1 MRLVS
6 LIHPR
11 LVAHPALGQWRIEE
25 DTEIARAVK
34 GEVSWL
40 WAGKTLSRPYVVV
53 DHEQK
58 TTIRTMRG
66 MTNSS
71 FGSRP
76 RPGSVRSAVA
86 AWVTIL
92 AGCAWMLTDGFGLL
106 KPESADQAQSS
117 EPSLV
122 SPQADAAIQM
132 VVAMKSWAGAESIGA
147 GMSSLDPM
155 KTQGTLERLAFAIA
169 ARWMGDAAATADM
182 MQSLEAES
190 PQDPLVQQVKACL
203 AQAEAIGGS
212 STTGAPTSPPERADA
227 ARALPEGVTRESL
240 SPLGASASLLESMAT
255 GDAALGAQVAER
267 ATRIAFS
274 VVGFFGIALV
284 ALAIGVVTLVMLSV
298 KASSGAQMSRLAP
311 TLLGH
316 QGIHIELFAA
326 WVVYEVVL
334 GVVASRVDVGGL
346 GTVGVITFQ
355 ALGLVALAWP
365 ILRGMSWG
373 DLRRELGLT
382 MGGGIVR
389 EAAWGVLAWCMAVP
403 MVLVGILLSLILGL
417 MFGGS
422 LSDASHPLQEGLR
435 SSSAGG
441 IVIWYLVA
449 AVVAPVLEEI
459 LFRGGLYRGLR
470 GATGSMPLLA
480 SMVVSALL
488 SSFVF
493 AAIHPQGVL
502 FVPILGALAMSF
514 CLVREL
520 RGSLV
525 APMVGH
531 ALNNGL
537 IVTLNLML
545 LK

>member
-1 MRLVS
+1 
-6 LIHPR
+6 
-11 LVAHPALGQWRIEE
+11 
-25 DTEIARAVK
+25 
-34 GEVSWL
+34 
-40 WAGKTLSRPYVVV
+40 
-53 DHEQK
+53 
-58 TTIRTMRG
+58 
-66 MTNSS
+66 
-71 FGSRP
+71 
-76 RPGSVRSAVA
+76 
-86 AWVTIL
+86 
-92 AGCAWMLTDGFGLL
+92 MLTGGFGWM
-106 KPESADQAQSS
+106 ESDADEASV
-117 EPSLV
+117 PAAPTMV

-132 VVAMKSWAGAESIGA
+132 VVAMKSWAGAEAMGA
-147 GMSSLDPM
+147 GLSSLDPLRA
-155 KTQGTLERLAFAIA
+155 QGTLERLSFAIA
-169 ARWMGDAAATADM
+169 ARWMGDDAAASDM
-182 MQSLEAES
+182 MHALEAEL
-190 PQDPLVQQVKACL
+190 PQDALVQQVKACL
-203 AQAEAIGGS
+203 AQAATMGS
-212 STTGAPTSPPERADA
+212 PDSGASSSMPEGRDA
-227 ARALPEGVTRESL
+227 AHALPEGVTRDTL
-240 SPLGASASLLESMAT
+240 APLGASASLLESMAT
-255 GDAALGAQVAER
+255 DDAALGAQVAER
-267 ATRIAFS
+267 ATRIAIS
-274 VVGFFGIALV
+274 VVGFFGIAFV
-284 ALAIGVVTLVMLSV
+284 ALAVGVVTLVILSV
-298 KASSGAQMSRLAP
+298 KASSGAPMSRLAP

-316 QGIHIELFAA
+316 QAIHIELFAA

-334 GVVASRVDVGGL
+334 GVVASRADLGGL
-346 GTVGVITFQ
+346 GTIGVITFQ
-355 ALGLVALAWP
+355 ALGLLALAWP
-365 ILRGMSWG
+365 IMRGMPWNE
-373 DLRRELGLT
+373 LRRELGLT
-382 MGGGIVR
+382 MGAGLVR

-403 MVLVGILLSLILGL
+403 MVLVGLVLSLLLGWL
-417 MFGGS
+417 FGGS

-470 GATGSMPLLA
+470 GATGYSLWE

-488 SSFVF
+488 SSLVF

>member
-1 MRLVS
+1 
-6 LIHPR
+6 
-11 LVAHPALGQWRIEE
+11 
-25 DTEIARAVK
+25 
-34 GEVSWL
+34 
-40 WAGKTLSRPYVVV
+40 
-53 DHEQK
+53 
-58 TTIRTMRG
+58 
-66 MTNSS
+66 
-71 FGSRP
+71 
-76 RPGSVRSAVA
+76 
-86 AWVTIL
+86 
-92 AGCAWMLTDGFGLL
+92 MLTGGFGWM
-106 KPESADQAQSS
+106 ESDADDASV
-117 EPSLV
+117 PAAPTMV

-132 VVAMKSWAGAESIGA
+132 VVAMKSWAGAEAMGA
-147 GMSSLDPM
+147 GLSSLDPL

-169 ARWMGDAAATADM
+169 ARWMGDDAAASDM
-182 MQSLEAES
+182 MHALEAEL
-190 PQDPLVQQVKACL
+190 PQDALVQQVKACL
-203 AQAEAIGGS
+203 AQAATMGS
-212 STTGAPTSPPERADA
+212 PDSGASSSM
-227 ARALPEGVTRESL
+227 PEGVTRDSL
-240 SPLGASASLLESMAT
+240 ASLGASASLLESMAT

-267 ATRIAFS
+267 ATRIAIS
-274 VVGFFGIALV
+274 VVGFFGIAFV
-284 ALAIGVVTLVMLSV
+284 ALAVGLVTLVILLV
-298 KASSGAQMSRLAP
+298 RASSGAPMSRLAP

-326 WVVYEVVL
+326 WVVYEVAL
-334 GVVASRVDVGGL
+334 GVVASRADLDGL
-346 GTVGVITFQ
+346 GTIGVIIFQ
-355 ALGLVALAWP
+355 ALGLLALAWP
-365 ILRGMSWG
+365 FVRGMPWSE
-373 DLRRELGLT
+373 LRRELGLT
-382 MGGGIVR
+382 MGAGIVR

-403 MVLVGILLSLILGL
+403 MVLVGIVLSLLLGWL
-417 MFGGS
+417 FGGS
-422 LSDASHPLQEGLR
+422 LSDASHPMQEGLR

-488 SSFVF
+488 SSLVF

>member
-1 MRLVS
+1 
-6 LIHPR
+6 
-11 LVAHPALGQWRIEE
+11 
-25 DTEIARAVK
+25 
-34 GEVSWL
+34 
-40 WAGKTLSRPYVVV
+40 
-53 DHEQK
+53 
-58 TTIRTMRG
+58 
-66 MTNSS
+66 
-71 FGSRP
+71 
-76 RPGSVRSAVA
+76 
-86 AWVTIL
+86 
-92 AGCAWMLTDGFGLL
+92 MLTGGFGWM
-106 KPESADQAQSS
+106 ESEADDASV
-117 EPSLV
+117 PAAPTMV

-132 VVAMKSWAGAESIGA
+132 VVAMKSWAGAEAIGA
-147 GMSSLDPM
+147 GLSSLDPL
-155 KTQGTLERLAFAIA
+155 KTQGSLERLAFAIA
-169 ARWMGDAAATADM
+169 ARWMGDDAAASDM
-182 MQSLEAES
+182 MHALEAEL
-190 PQDPLVQQVKACL
+190 PQDALVQQVKACL
-203 AQAEAIGGS
+203 AQAATMGS
-212 STTGAPTSPPERADA
+212 SDSGASSSM
-227 ARALPEGVTRESL
+227 PEGVTRDSL
-240 SPLGASASLLESMAT
+240 ASLGASASLLESMAT

-267 ATRIAFS
+267 ATRIAIS
-274 VVGFFGIALV
+274 VVGFFGIAFV
-284 ALAIGVVTLVMLSV
+284 ALAVGLVTLVILLV
-298 KASSGAQMSRLAP
+298 RASSGAPMSRLAP

-326 WVVYEVVL
+326 WVVYEVAL
-334 GVVASRVDVGGL
+334 GVVASRADLDGL
-346 GTVGVITFQ
+346 GTIGVIIFQ
-355 ALGLVALAWP
+355 ALGLLALAWP
-365 ILRGMSWG
+365 FVRGMPWSE
-373 DLRRELGLT
+373 LRRELGLT
-382 MGGGIVR
+382 MGAGIVR

-403 MVLVGILLSLILGL
+403 MVLVGIVLSLLLGWL
-417 MFGGS
+417 FGGS

-488 SSFVF
+488 SSLVF

>member
-1 MRLVS
+1 MR
-6 LIHPR
+6 
-11 LVAHPALGQWRIEE
+11 AM
-25 DTEIARAVK
+25 
-34 GEVSWL
+34 
-40 WAGKTLSRPYVVV
+40 
-53 DHEQK
+53 
-58 TTIRTMRG
+58 TTST
-66 MTNSS
+66 
-71 FGSRP
+71 FGLRP
-76 RPGSVRSAVA
+76 RPGSVRSAMA

-92 AGCAWMLTDGFGLL
+92 AGCAWMLTGGFGWLE
-106 KPESADQAQSS
+106 PDADDASV
-117 EPSLV
+117 PAAPTMV

-132 VVAMKSWAGAESIGA
+132 VVAMKSWAGAEAMGA
-147 GMSSLDPM
+147 GLSSLDPL

-169 ARWMGDAAATADM
+169 ARWMGDDAAASDM
-182 MQSLEAES
+182 MHALEAEL
-190 PQDPLVQQVKACL
+190 PQDALVQQVKACL
-203 AQAEAIGGS
+203 AQAATMGS
-212 STTGAPTSPPERADA
+212 PDSGASSSMPEGRDA
-227 ARALPEGVTRESL
+227 ARALPEGVTRDSL
-240 SPLGASASLLESMAT
+240 ASLGASASLLESMAT

-267 ATRIAFS
+267 ATRIAIS
-274 VVGFFGIALV
+274 VVGFFGIAFV
-284 ALAIGVVTLVMLSV
+284 ALAVGLVTLVILSV
-298 KASSGAQMSRLAP
+298 KASSGAPMSRLAP

-334 GVVASRVDVGGL
+334 GVVASRADLGSL
-346 GTVGVITFQ
+346 GTIGVITFQ
-355 ALGLVALAWP
+355 ALGLLALAWP
-365 ILRGMSWG
+365 IMRGMRWNE
-373 DLRRELGLT
+373 LRRELGLT
-382 MGGGIVR
+382 MGAGLVR

-403 MVLVGILLSLILGL
+403 MVLVGLVLSLLLGWL
-417 MFGGS
+417 FGGS

-488 SSFVF
+488 SSMVF

>member
-1 MRLVS
+1 MRS
-6 LIHPR
+6 M
-11 LVAHPALGQWRIEE
+11 
-25 DTEIARAVK
+25 
-34 GEVSWL
+34 
-40 WAGKTLSRPYVVV
+40 
-53 DHEQK
+53 
-58 TTIRTMRG
+58 TTAT
-66 MTNSS
+66 
-71 FGSRP
+71 FGLRP
-76 RPGSVRSAVA
+76 RPGSVRSAIT

-92 AGCAWMLTDGFGLL
+92 AGCAWMLTGGFGWM
-106 KPESADQAQSS
+106 ESEADDASV
-117 EPSLV
+117 PAAPTMV

-132 VVAMKSWAGAESIGA
+132 VVAMKSWAGAEAMGA
-147 GMSSLDPM
+147 GLSSLDPL

-169 ARWMGDAAATADM
+169 ARWMGDDAAASDM
-182 MQSLEAES
+182 MHALEAEL
-190 PQDPLVQQVKACL
+190 PQDALVQQVKACL
-203 AQAEAIGGS
+203 AQAATMGS
-212 STTGAPTSPPERADA
+212 PDSGASSSM
-227 ARALPEGVTRESL
+227 PEGVTRDSL
-240 SPLGASASLLESMAT
+240 ASLGASASLLESMAT

-267 ATRIAFS
+267 ATRIAIS
-274 VVGFFGIALV
+274 VVGFFGIAFV
-284 ALAIGVVTLVMLSV
+284 ALAVGLVTLVILLV
-298 KASSGAQMSRLAP
+298 RASSGAPMSRLAP

-326 WVVYEVVL
+326 WVVYEVAL
-334 GVVASRVDVGGL
+334 GVVASRADLDGL
-346 GTVGVITFQ
+346 GTIGVIIFQ
-355 ALGLVALAWP
+355 ALGLLALAWP
-365 ILRGMSWG
+365 FVRGMPWSE
-373 DLRRELGLT
+373 LRRELGLT
-382 MGGGIVR
+382 MGAGIVR

-403 MVLVGILLSLILGL
+403 MVLVGIVLSLLLGWL
-417 MFGGS
+417 FGGS
-422 LSDASHPLQEGLR
+422 LSDASHPMQEGLR

-488 SSFVF
+488 SSLVF

>member
-1 MRLVS
+1 
-6 LIHPR
+6 
-11 LVAHPALGQWRIEE
+11 
-25 DTEIARAVK
+25 
-34 GEVSWL
+34 
-40 WAGKTLSRPYVVV
+40 
-53 DHEQK
+53 
-58 TTIRTMRG
+58 

-106 KPESADQAQSS
+106 KPESAEQA
-117 EPSLV
+117 PSTAPTMV

-132 VVAMKSWAGAESIGA
+132 VVAMKSWAGAEAIGA
-147 GMSSLDPM
+147 GMSSLDPL

-169 ARWMGDAAATADM
+169 ARWMGDEDAENGM
-182 MQSLEAES
+182 MQSLEAER
-190 PQDPLVQQVKACL
+190 PQDALVQQVKACL
-203 AQAEAIGGS
+203 AQAETIGS
-212 STTGAPTSPPERADA
+212 STTSAPTSPPERADA

-298 KASSGAQMSRLAP
+298 KASSGAPMSRLAP

-334 GVVASRVDVGGL
+334 GVVASRADLGGL
-346 GTVGVITFQ
+346 GTLGVITFQ

-373 DLRRELGLT
+373 ELRRELGLT
-382 MGGGIVR
+382 MGAGVVR

-403 MVLVGILLSLILGL
+403 MVLVGLVLSLLLGWL
-417 MFGGS
+417 FGGS

>member
-1 MRLVS
+1 M
-6 LIHPR
+6 IHPR
-11 LVAHPALGQWRIEE
+11 LAAHPALGQWRIEE
-25 DTEIARAVK
+25 DTEIASAVK
-34 GEVSWL
+34 GETRWL
-40 WAGKTLSRPYVVV
+40 WAQQTCDVGSVTTAVV
-53 DHEQK
+53 EKGQK
-58 TTIRTMRG
+58 AIGRVPSM
-66 MTNSS
+66 SIS
-71 FGSRP
+71 PFGLRP
-76 RPGSVRSAVA
+76 RPGSVRSAAA

-92 AGCAWMLTDGFGLL
+92 AGCVWMLSGGFGLL
-106 KPESADQAQSS
+106 EAGSDEQTAPAA
-117 EPSLV
+117 PSLV

-132 VVAMKSWAGAESIGA
+132 VVAMQSWAGAEAIGA
-147 GMSSLDPM
+147 GLSSLDPL

-169 ARWMGDAAATADM
+169 ARWMGDDVAANGM
-182 MQSLEAES
+182 MQSLEAEQ
-190 PQDPLVQQVKACL
+190 PEDALVQQVKACL
-203 AQAEAIGGS
+203 AQAAAIGS
-212 STTGAPTSPPERADA
+212 STTGAPTSLAGSVDA
-227 ARALPEGVTRESL
+227 ARALPEGVTRDAL

-267 ATRIAFS
+267 ATRIAAS

-284 ALAIGVVTLVMLSV
+284 ALAIGVITLVILSV
-298 KASSGAQMSRLAP
+298 KASSGAPMSRLAP

-326 WVVYEVVL
+326 WVVYEVLL
-334 GVVASRVDVGGL
+334 GVVASRVDLAGL
-346 GTVGVITFQ
+346 GTIGVITFQ
-355 ALGLVALAWP
+355 ALGLLALAWP
-365 ILRGMSWG
+365 AVRGMPWS
-373 DLRRELGLT
+373 DLRLELGLT
-382 MGGGIVR
+382 LGAGVLR
-389 EAAWGVLAWCMAVP
+389 ETAWGVLAWCMAVP
-403 MVLVGILLSLILGL
+403 MVLVGIVLSLVLGWL
-417 MFGGS
+417 LGGS
-422 LSDASHPLQEGLR
+422 LSEASHPLQEGLR

-459 LFRGGLYRGLR
+459 IFRGGLYRGLR
-470 GATGSMPLLA
+470 GGTSGMPILA

-488 SSFVF
+488 SSLVF

-525 APMVGH
+525 APMIGH